1 VSSLHTHPRDD
12 SVAWTDLTFPPAVEL
27 GAEALRSVWDAW
39 FSLHPTVDGPLCAA
53 STPLLLA
60 MLRDTGDG
68 DVLPH
73 CSLIL
78 QGDARSWLVRQA
90 RADEFLGDS
99 PKAVA
104 ASTGLE
110 PWRFL
115 SDQVEGWE
123 QQPVPRRAV
132 LIRLLTQLGFYEQAV
147 ALGAEGDHPAAD
159 YLAYEAGRAQRQY
172 FRDSDEATDAFAKLA
187 TDGRVT
193 SLRILSCTQLI
204 SILLRDRDG
213 ERGGGY
219 WAEYGERLLPSLADT
234 EPWLRALTVSRFWRA
249 ASFQYMTNK
258 DTAATR
264 AALDTATEAGQEAEE
279 LAATAQQRHAARENT
294 RLLLDVTVKAGTKIN
309 SAEHVDRAAEQL
321 LRIDGNEPSARYFV
335 AAWLY
340 RKGDVRQ
347 AAENYELGAQTGA
360 LRGAGAAYKALQC
373 WRELGDEQRAERAAR
388 LLLELD
394 PAARLPGSDDASAT
408 EERTPLR

>member
-1 VSSLHTHPRDD
+1 MRVSSLHTYPRNDAI
-12 SVAWTDLTFPPAVEL
+12 AWTDLEFPPALEL
-27 GAEALRSVWDAW
+27 DTTALRSVWDAW
-39 FSLHPTVDGPLCAA
+39 FGLLPTVDGPLCAA
-53 STPLLLA
+53 GTPLLLA
-60 MLRDTGDG
+60 MLRDTDDG
-68 DVLPH
+68 EVLPH

-110 PWRFL
+110 PWRFF
-115 SDQVEGWE
+115 SAQVEEWAD
-123 QQPVPRRAV
+123 QTVPRRAV
-132 LIRLLTQLGFYEQAV
+132 LIRLLTQLGFYRQAV

-159 YLAYEAGRAQRQY
+159 HLTYETGRAQRQHL
-172 FRDSDEATDAFAKLA
+172 RDTNTAAGTFAKLA
-187 TDGRVT
+187 TEGSVA

-204 SILLRDRDG
+204 SILLRDRRG
-213 ERGGGY
+213 ERGSGY
-219 WAEYGERLLPSLADT
+219 WAEYGRRLLPSLADT

-249 ASFQYMTNK
+249 ASFQYMTDK

-264 AALDTATEAGQEAEE
+264 SALDSAIEAGQEAEE

-294 RLLLDVTVKAGTKIN
+294 RLLLDVTVKAGTN
-309 SAEHVDRAAEQL
+309 VSPAEHVDRAAEQL
-321 LRIDGNEPSARYFV
+321 LQIDGNEPSARYFV
-335 AAWLY
+335 AAWQY

-347 AAENYELGAQTGA
+347 AAENYELGARVGS
-360 LRGAGAAYKALQC
+360 LRGAGAAYKAVQC
-373 WRELGDEQRAERAAR
+373 WQELGDEERAERATR

-394 PAARLPGSDDASAT
+394 PAAHLPGSDA
-408 EERTPLR
+408 P